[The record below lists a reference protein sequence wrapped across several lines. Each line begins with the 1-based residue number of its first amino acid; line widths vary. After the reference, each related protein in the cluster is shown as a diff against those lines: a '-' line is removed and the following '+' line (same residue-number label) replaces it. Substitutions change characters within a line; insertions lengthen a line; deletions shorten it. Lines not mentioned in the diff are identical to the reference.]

1 MVNVS
6 RLPEKNTVAF
16 LLGYDPGP
24 VDPFLSQ
31 ITSGLLP
38 RLHAHKKRLL
48 FYGEPFHE
56 SAEALFHELTDCS
69 DGLIFIPP
77 PNCILNTWIA
87 QSGFPAV
94 AIADRCPDM
103 VSVMVDD
110 ETGAFML
117 AEHLS
122 IRGHHRVV
130 YRRDLQEHESAER
143 RYQAF
148 DKAAKYLGIEVV
160 ATLPGNGWGSI
171 SPQEESLMLASPG
184 KRPTAVVSWADN
196 YSYPVLRF
204 CKQHQL
210 QVPKDIAV
218 AGFDGGPSVTE
229 AARRLT
235 TIQAPWRQVA
245 EKAVD
250 LLVQL
255 INNEQVPRENIFP
268 VDLVIGDTT

>member
-1 MVNVS
+1 MAS
-6 RLPEKNTVAF
+6 AYQMPEKNTVAF
-16 LLGYDPGP
+16 LLGYNPGP

-31 ITSGLLP
+31 ITSGMLS
-38 RLHAHKKRLL
+38 RLHVHKKRLL
-48 FYGEPFHE
+48 FYGEPFQDSPE
-56 SAEALFHELTDCS
+56 VLFQEITCRC

-77 PNCILNTWIA
+77 PDSILSTILA
-87 QSGFPAV
+87 QSDFPAV

-122 IRGHHRVV
+122 IRGHHRVL
-130 YRRDLQEHESAER
+130 YRRDLQEHESAVR
-143 RYQAF
+143 RFQAF
-148 DKAAKYLGIEVV
+148 DRAARYLGIDVV

-171 SPQEESLMLASPG
+171 SLEEESLMLAPPG

-204 CKQHQL
+204 CRQHGL
-210 QVPKDIAV
+210 QVPKDIAI
-218 AGFDGGPSVTE
+218 AGFDGGPVFIE

-235 TIQAPWRQVA
+235 TIQAPWLQVA

-255 INNEQVPRENIFP
+255 IHHEQVPRENVFP
-268 VDLVIGDTT
+268 VDLLIGDTT

>member
-1 MVNVS
+1 MAQAN
-6 RLPEKNTVAF
+6 RLQETNTVAF
-16 LLGYDPGP
+16 LLGYNPAP

-31 ITSGLLP
+31 ITSGLIS
-38 RLHAHKKRLL
+38 RLYAHKKKLL
-48 FYGEPFHE
+48 FYGQPYHV
-56 SAEALFHELTDCS
+56 SADELYQDLIHNC

-77 PNCILNTWIA
+77 PDMALNVLLA
-87 QSGFPAV
+87 QSDFPAV
-94 AIADRCPDM
+94 AIADRCPEI
-103 VSVMVDD
+103 VSVIVDD

-122 IRGHHRVV
+122 IRGHHRVL
-130 YRRDLQEHESAER
+130 YRKDLQNHESAVR

-148 DKAAKYLGIEVV
+148 DQAAKYLGIEVL
-160 ATLPGNGWGSI
+160 ATLPSNTSGGI
-171 SPQEESLMLASPG
+171 SAEEERLLLAAPG

-204 CKQHQL
+204 CKQHHL
-210 QVPKDIAV
+210 QVPKEIAV
-218 AGFDGGPSVTE
+218 AGFDGGPMHIE

-235 TIQAPWRQVA
+235 TIQAPWLPVA

-255 INNEQVPRENIFP
+255 IGKEEVPRENVFP

>member
-1 MVNVS
+1 MSNVY
-6 RLPEKNTVAF
+6 RPPEKNAVAF

-31 ITSGLLP
+31 IISGLLS
-38 RLHAHKKRLL
+38 RLHDHKKRLL
-48 FYGEPFHE
+48 FYGEPYHASVE
-56 SAEALFHELTDCS
+56 DLFYEITCS
-69 DGLIFIPP
+69 CDGMIFIPP
-77 PNCILNTWIA
+77 PKCTLNTILA
-87 QSGFPAV
+87 QSDFPAV
-94 AIADRCPDM
+94 AIADRCPNV

-122 IRGHHRVV
+122 IRGHHRVL
-130 YRRDLQEHESAER
+130 YRRDIQEHESAVR
-143 RYQAF
+143 RFEAF
-148 DKAAKYLGIEVV
+148 DKAAQYLGIDVV

-171 SPQEESLMLASPG
+171 SPEEESLLLAPPG

-210 QVPKDIAV
+210 QVPKDIAI
-218 AGFDGGPSVTE
+218 AGFDGGPVFIE

-235 TIQAPWRQVA
+235 TIQAPWLQVA

-255 INNEQVPRENIFP
+255 TRGESVPRENIFP

>member
-1 MVNVS
+1 MVS
-6 RLPEKNTVAF
+6 AYQLPEKNTVAF

-31 ITSGLLP
+31 ITSGLLS
-38 RLHAHKKRLL
+38 RLHVHKKRLL
-48 FYGEPFHE
+48 FYGEPFQD
-56 SAEALFHELTDCS
+56 SPEALFQEITCRC

-77 PNCILNTWIA
+77 PDSILSTILA
-87 QSGFPAV
+87 QSDFPAV
-94 AIADRCPDM
+94 AIADRCPDL

-122 IRGHHRVV
+122 IRGHHRVL
-130 YRRDLQEHESAER
+130 YRRDLQEHESAVR
-143 RYQAF
+143 RFQAF
-148 DKAAKYLGIEVV
+148 DRAARYLGIDVV

-171 SPQEESLMLASPG
+171 SPEEESLMLAPPG

-204 CKQHQL
+204 CRQHGL
-210 QVPKDIAV
+210 QVPKDIAI
-218 AGFDGGPSVTE
+218 AGFDGGPVFIE

-235 TIQAPWRQVA
+235 TIQAPWLQVA

-255 INNEQVPRENIFP
+255 IHHEKVPRENVFP
-268 VDLVIGDTT
+268 VDLLIGDTT